1 MNSVEEIGVERIT
14 VENVTRRR
22 FLQGVLSTSAFVLC
36 VGKSR
41 LLATAA
47 RSGAPEGVPSD
58 ISSVGAAAFHPGV
71 FVGIH
76 SDGMVYIVAH
86 RSEMG
91 NGVRTSLP
99 RILAD
104 ELDADWSRVKVI
116 QGDGDAAYGSQ
127 DTDGSHSV
135 REFFDV
141 LREAGATARLM
152 LVRAAAQ
159 KWGIPES
166 ECVADP
172 VHSVTD
178 RSAKRKIGYGELA
191 ALAAALPVPKKE
203 ELKFKS
209 PQDWKYIGKAAPGY
223 DVPEICSG
231 KPLFGM
237 DVRVDGMLYAAI
249 AHPPV
254 LGGKVKS
261 LDDSAALKV
270 IGVKKA
276 IAIDP
281 FTPPHGFQPLGGVA
295 VIADNTWAAFKGR
308 NRLQIEW
315 DNGSNASY
323 NSAEYKKQLQA
334 TARQPGKVVHTVG
347 DPDAEFAKGG
357 KIIEAEY
364 FAPHLAHA
372 SMEPPVAVADVQ
384 GDKAVVWSPTQNP
397 QGVQEEVAKALGLKK
412 ENVVCHVTFLGGG
425 FGRKSKPDYAVEA
438 AVLSKKTGKP
448 VKVVWSREDDIKFD
462 YYHSVA
468 AMYLKAAVDE
478 KGMPKAWLQRSVFPP
493 IGSTFDKDATYGG
506 AGEMSMGWNVV
517 PFEVPNFRSEN
528 GQAAAHVRIGWLRSV
543 ANIYHAFAVQSFANE
558 LAYAANR
565 DPYDYLISL
574 IGTPRTL
581 DVGPQGPPGTSEK
594 YPYDLG
600 RLRHVAELAAEKSNW
615 GKKKLGKGSGMGI
628 AVHRSFFTY
637 VASVVEVE
645 VDRGAIKIPH
655 VTTVVDAG
663 IVANPEMVRQ
673 QFEGAAVFGTS
684 IARTGE
690 ITASDGTVDQS
701 NFSDYPVARMN
712 DAPYQVDV
720 HIVES
725 TAPPAGVGEPGVPP
739 FVPALCNAV
748 FAATGKRVREL
759 PLTRNGFS

>member
-1 MNSVEEIGVERIT
+1 MIAKEKIIIQ
-14 VENVTRRR
+14 NVSRRS
-22 FLQGVLSTSAFVLC
+22 FLQGMMATSAFVLC
-36 VGKSR
+36 VGKSP
-41 LLATAA
+41 LLARAA
-47 RSGAPEGVPSD
+47 RNGAPGFGAGAAG
-58 ISSVGAAAFHPGV
+58 SVGASAFHPSI

-76 SDGMVYIVAH
+76 SDGAVYIVAH

-104 ELDADWSRVKVI
+104 ELDADWSRVHVV
-116 QGDGDAAYGSQ
+116 QADADEAFGSQ

-159 KWGIPES
+159 QWGVPES
-166 ECVADP
+166 QCVADP
-172 VHSVTD
+172 VHVVSD
-178 RSAKRKIGYGELA
+178 KASARKLGYGELA
-191 ALAAALPVPKKE
+191 ALAAKQPVPKKE
-203 ELKFKS
+203 ELKLKL
-209 PQDWKYIGKAAPGY
+209 PQQWRYIGKPALGY
-223 DVPEICSG
+223 DVTDVCAG

-261 LDDSAALKV
+261 VDDAATLKV
-270 IGVKKA
+270 VGVKKT
-276 IAIDP
+276 IPIDP
-281 FTPPHGFQPLGGVA
+281 FKPPHAFQPLGGVA
-295 VIADNTWAAFKGR
+295 VIADNTFAAFKGR
-308 NRLQIEW
+308 KRLKIEW
-315 DNGSNASY
+315 DNGANSTY
-323 NSAEYKKQLQA
+323 NSAEYKKELQQ
-334 TARQPGKVVHTVG
+334 TARQPGKVVHTTG
-347 DPDAEFAKGG
+347 DPDVEFAKGG
-357 KIIEAEY
+357 KIVEAEY

-384 GDKAVVWSPTQNP
+384 GEKVIVWSPTQNP

-412 ENVVCHVTFLGGG
+412 EDVTCHVTFLGGG

-438 AVLSKKTGKP
+438 ALLSKKTGKP
-448 VKVVWSREDDIKFD
+448 MKVIWSREDDIKFD

-468 AMYLKAAVDE
+468 AMYMKAALDDSG
-478 KGMPKAWLQRSVFPP
+478 KPRAWLQRSVFPP
-493 IGSTFDKDATYGG
+493 IGSTFDASANYGG

-517 PFEVPNFRSEN
+517 PFDVPNFRSEN
-528 GQAAAHVRIGWLRSV
+528 GQASAHVRIGWLRSV

-565 DPYDYLISL
+565 DPYDYLLTL
-574 IGTPRTL
+574 IGPGHTL
-581 DVGPQGPPGTSEK
+581 DAGPQGPPGVGEK
-594 YPYDLG
+594 YPYDTG
-600 RLRHVAELAAEKSNW
+600 RLRRVAELAAEKANW
-615 GKKKLGKGSGMGI
+615 GKKKIGKGSGMGI
-628 AVHRSFFTY
+628 AVHRSFYTY
-637 VASVVEVE
+637 VATVVEVE
-645 VDRGAIKIPH
+645 VDDQGTIRIPR
-655 VTTVVDAG
+655 VTTALDAG

-684 IARTGE
+684 IARSGE
-690 ITASDGTVDQS
+690 ITATGGAVDQS
-701 NFSDYPVARMN
+701 NFFDYQVARMN
-712 DAPYQVDV
+712 DAPRQVDI

>member
-1 MNSVEEIGVERIT
+1 MIATESIAREKIIL
-14 VENVTRRR
+14 ENVSRRG
-22 FLQGVLSTSAFVLC
+22 FLQGVLSAGAFVLC
-36 VGKSR
+36 ARIVPEPLWSE
-41 LLATAA
+41 TA
-47 RSGAPEGVPSD
+47 SAPG
-58 ISSVGAAAFHPGV
+58 SVAASAFHPGI

-76 SDGMVYIVAH
+76 TDGMVYIVAH

-104 ELDADWSRVKVI
+104 ELDADWSRVTVL
-116 QGDGDAAYGSQ
+116 QADGDEAYGSQ

-159 KWGIPES
+159 QWGIPES
-166 ECVADP
+166 QCVADP
-172 VHSVTD
+172 VHTVSD
-178 RSAKRKIGYGELA
+178 KNSSRKLGYGELA
-191 ALAAALPVPKKE
+191 ALAAKLPVPKKE
-203 ELKFKS
+203 ELQFKS
-209 PQDWKYIGKAAPGY
+209 PQQWRYIGKPAPGY
-223 DVPEICSG
+223 DVAEVCSG

-254 LGGKVKS
+254 LGGKVKNV
-261 LDDSAALKV
+261 DDSATLKV
-270 IGVKKA
+270 VGVKKTVA
-276 IAIDP
+276 IAP
-281 FTPPHGFQPLGGVA
+281 FKPPHAFQPLGGVA

-308 NRLQIEW
+308 NRLKIEW
-315 DNGSNASY
+315 DNGSNAAY
-323 NSAEYKKQLQA
+323 NSAEYKKELQQ
-334 TARQPGKVVHTVG
+334 TARQPGKVVHTIG

-357 KIIEAEY
+357 KIVEAEY

-384 GDKAVVWSPTQNP
+384 AEKVTVWSPTQDP
-397 QGVQEEVAKALGLKK
+397 QGVQEQVAKALGLKK

-448 VKVVWSREDDIKFD
+448 VKVIWSREDDIKFD

-468 AMYLKAAVDE
+468 AMYLKAALDDSG
-478 KGMPKAWLQRSVFPP
+478 KPTAWLQRSVFPP
-493 IGSTFDKDATYGG
+493 IGSTFDTNAVYGG

-528 GQAAAHVRIGWLRSV
+528 GQATAHVRIGWLRSV

-565 DPYDYLISL
+565 DPYDYLLGL
-574 IGTPRTL
+574 IGNGRTI
-581 DVGPQGPPGTSEK
+581 DAAQQPDMAAK
-594 YPYDLG
+594 YPYDLA
-600 RLRHVAELAAEKSNW
+600 RLRHVTELAAERANW
-615 GKKKLGKGSGMGI
+615 GKKKSGKGAGMGI

-637 VASVVEVE
+637 VATVVEVE
-645 VDRGAIKIPH
+645 VDDQGAIRIPH
-655 VTTVVDAG
+655 VTTAVDAG

-690 ITASDGTVDQS
+690 ITATGGAVDQS
-701 NFSDYPVARMN
+701 NFHDYQVARMN
-712 DAPYQVDV
+712 DAPRQVDI

-748 FAATGKRVREL
+748 FAAKGKRVREL
-759 PLTRNGFS
+759 PLARNGFS